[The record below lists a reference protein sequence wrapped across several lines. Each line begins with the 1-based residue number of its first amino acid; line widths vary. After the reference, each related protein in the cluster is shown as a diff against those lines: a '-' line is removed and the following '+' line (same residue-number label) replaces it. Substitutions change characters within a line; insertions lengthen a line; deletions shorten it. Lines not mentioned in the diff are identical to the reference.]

1 LVYRGR
7 FAPSPTGPL
16 HVGSLLA
23 AAASFIDARQAGGEW
38 LVRIEDIDPPRE
50 VPGAADA
57 ILKALEILGLN
68 WDGTVVYQSTR
79 RPAYAALVDDLLAR
93 DLAFPCSCSRKQ
105 IRAHPDSGPA
115 GTRYPGTCRQGA
127 AGNAATAVRA
137 RTDAAPV
144 HFDDRFQ
151 GLQRRDLRAW
161 CGDYIILR
169 RDGLPAY
176 HLAAVA
182 DDAAQGITDV
192 VRGADLLEYSL
203 VHCHLQR
210 LLGVSQPR
218 YGHVP
223 VLLNSQGQKLSKRTG
238 AAPLQLEDPS
248 AVISATLDYL
258 GARPPGDL
266 DGAPPAVL
274 WEWAIDA
281 IKLTNLTGQASLQSR

>member
-1 LVYRGR
+1 M
-7 FAPSPTGPL
+7 
-16 HVGSLLA
+16 GSLLA

-57 ILKALEILGLN
+57 ILKALEMLGLG
-68 WDGTVVYQSTR
+68 WDGPVVYQSTR

-115 GTRYPGTCRQGA
+115 GTRYPGTCRQGTA
-127 AGNAATAVRA
+127 ANAATAVRV
-137 RTDAAPV
+137 RTDAKPV

-151 GLQRRDLRAW
+151 GSQRRDLQAW
-161 CGDYIILR
+161 VGDYIIFR

-192 VRGADLLEYSL
+192 VRGADLLESSL

-210 LLGVSQPR
+210 HLGLPQPR
-218 YGHVP
+218 YGHIP
-223 VLLNSQGQKLSKRTG
+223 VLLNRQGQKLSKQTG
-238 AAPLQLEDPS
+238 AAPLRLEDPS
-248 AVISATLDYL
+248 AVISATLAYL
-258 GARPPGDL
+258 GARPPDDL
-266 DGAPPAVL
+266 AGAPPAAL
-274 WEWAIDA
+274 WEWAIGA
-281 IKLTNLTGQASLQSR
+281 IKLESLTGQANLQPQ

>member
-1 LVYRGR
+1 
-7 FAPSPTGPL
+7 
-16 HVGSLLA
+16 VGSLLA

-127 AGNAATAVRA
+127 AGNAATAV
-137 RTDAAPV
+137 
-144 HFDDRFQ
+144 Q